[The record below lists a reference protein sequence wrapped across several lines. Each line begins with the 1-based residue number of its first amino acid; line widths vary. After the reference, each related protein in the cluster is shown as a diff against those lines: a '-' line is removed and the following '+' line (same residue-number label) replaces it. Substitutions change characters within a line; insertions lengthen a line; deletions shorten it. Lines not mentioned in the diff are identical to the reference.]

1 MPGDQR
7 LPGRMGVPP
16 LIRAAPPPTFS
27 LKGRRDR
34 WRPAYGQALVEE
46 IRYVTCDGSQWTA
59 TLDGDRFWHFPRDPE
74 TQAERHESRNIR
86 YRTWGGGCW
95 NATWD
100 ARRRVFLHTPV
111 AGGTGHPDTILNYE
125 DWSGVRW
132 TARRNRDDWIVRRG

>member
-1 MPGDQR
+1 MTGS
-7 LPGRMGVPP
+7 GVWAGG
-16 LIRAAPPPTFS
+16 AA
-27 LKGRRDR
+27 
-34 WRPAYGQALVEE
+34 ALALAFTATGAAAQEQWVEE

-74 TQAERHESRNIR
+74 TEAERHESGNIR

-95 NATWD
+95 DATWD
-100 ARRRVFLHTPV
+100 AGRRVFRHSPV
-111 AGGTGHPDTILNYE
+111 SGGAGHPDTILNYE